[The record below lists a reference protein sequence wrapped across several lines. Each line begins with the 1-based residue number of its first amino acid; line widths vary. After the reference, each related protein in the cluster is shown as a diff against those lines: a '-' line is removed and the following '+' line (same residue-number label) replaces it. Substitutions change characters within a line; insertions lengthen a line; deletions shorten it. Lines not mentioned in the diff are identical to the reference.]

1 MVSQLYVPLVLG
13 CAELSDTMLAVSLI
27 SSWVVNRWTFSSL
40 IHETHDAFL
49 FLLIVKPGR
58 WLVTRDWLH
67 NYGNPQNQGV
77 STPIGLSRTKWTRM
91 SGSHNFTFCFSLRCV
106 FHGSAPSACLYT
118 WHGLGGASS
127 YLVITFSPQY
137 YEHLTHPCVYLS
149 TWLQACFASL
159 PTSFWIVRN
168 WHGSIAENIQTISR
182 M

>member
-27 SSWVVNRWTFSSL
+27 SSWVVNRWTFSPL

-49 FLLIVKPGR
+49 FLLIVKRGR

-106 FHGSAPSACLYT
+106 FHGSTPSACLYT
-118 WHGLGGASS
+118 WHALGGASS
-127 YLVITFSPQY
+127 YLFITSSPKR
-137 YEHLTHPCVYLS
+137 YEHLTYPWSISVPDCKH
-149 TWLQACFASL
+149 ASQVCQRRVEFYVQKSVPL
-159 PTSFWIVRN
+159 
-168 WHGSIAENIQTISR
+168 
-182 M
+182 